1 MLELY
6 HAGLTACSKKVRLCL
21 KEKELDY
28 ASHYMEFGK
37 FQQHDPDYLKL
48 NPNGLVPTL
57 VHDGTPIIESTVINE
72 YLDDVFPE
80 VPLRPIDPVERA
92 CARLWGKLAD
102 EALGPN
108 MVVTFSGPNNI
119 GKAARSLDEVDIDD
133 VLARIPLMERR
144 NVINKISRGGG
155 FTDDDF
161 ATARE
166 KAGFIVHRAEQALEA
181 GPYLAGSTYS
191 LADIN
196 MIPFMDRY
204 CERVV
209 PDLFTEKLHPRLC
222 DWCDRILAR
231 PAVIATWAESKAP
244 PPSPP
249 QRCREE
255 KCSELVRPF
264 PSAL

>member
-21 KEKELDY
+21 KEKGLDY
-28 ASHYMEFGK
+28 VSHYMELGK
-37 FQQHDPDYLKL
+37 FQQHDLAYLKL

-57 VHDGTPIIESTVINE
+57 VHDGTPIVESTVINE
-72 YLDDVFPE
+72 YLDDVFPD
-80 VPLRPIDPVERA
+80 VPLRPINPVERA
-92 CARLWGKLAD
+92 RARLWGKLAD

-108 MVVTFSGPNNI
+108 MVVTFSGPSNI
-119 GKAARSLDEVDIDD
+119 GKAARSLDDVDIDD

-161 ATARE
+161 ASARE
-166 KAGFIVHRAEQALEA
+166 KAGFIVGRAEQALEA

-204 CERVV
+204 RERVG

-231 PAVIATWAESKAP
+231 PAVIATWANTEETRAP
-244 PPSPP
+244 
-249 QRCREE
+249 
-255 KCSELVRPF
+255 
-264 PSAL
+264 AA

>member
-21 KEKELDY
+21 REKGLDY
-28 ASHYMEFGK
+28 VSHYVDLGK
-37 FQQHDPDYLKL
+37 FAQHDPDYLKL

-57 VHDGTPIIESTVINE
+57 VHDGAAIIESTVINE

-80 VPLRPIDPVERA
+80 VPLRPADPVERA
-92 CARLWGKLAD
+92 RARVWGKLAD

-108 MVVTFSGPNNI
+108 MVVAFSGPSNI
-119 GKAARSLDEVDIDD
+119 GRAARSLAAADIDG
-133 VLARIPLMERR
+133 VLDRIPLIERR
-144 NVINKISRGGG
+144 NVISKISRGGG

-161 ATARE
+161 AAARE
-166 KAGFIVHRAEQALEA
+166 KAGFIVRRAEQALEA

-204 CERVV
+204 RERVV
-209 PDLFTEKLHPRLC
+209 PDLFTERQHPRLC
-222 DWCDRILAR
+222 DWCDRVLAR
-231 PAVIATWAESKAP
+231 PAAIATWADSEETRAP
-244 PPSPP
+244 
-249 QRCREE
+249 
-255 KCSELVRPF
+255 
-264 PSAL
+264 AA

>member
-21 KEKELDY
+21 REKGLDY
-28 ASHYMEFGK
+28 VGHYMELGK
-37 FQQHDPDYLKL
+37 FDQHDPDYLKL

-57 VHDGTPIIESTVINE
+57 VHDGAAIIESAVINE
-72 YLDDVFPE
+72 YLDDVFPD
-80 VPLRPIDPVERA
+80 VPLRPADPVERA
-92 CARLWGKLAD
+92 RARLWGKLAD

-108 MVVTFSGPNNI
+108 MVVAFSGSSNI
-119 GKAARSLDEVDIDD
+119 GMAARELAAADIDG
-133 VLARIPLMERR
+133 VLDRIPLTERR
-144 NVINKISRGGG
+144 NVIAKISRGGG

-161 ATARE
+161 AAARE
-166 KAGFIVHRAEQALEA
+166 KAGFIVRRVEQALEA

-204 CERVV
+204 RERVV
-209 PDLFTEKLHPRLC
+209 PDLFTVSQHLRLC

-231 PAVIATWAESKAP
+231 PAVIATWAESEETRAP
-244 PPSPP
+244 
-249 QRCREE
+249 
-255 KCSELVRPF
+255 
-264 PSAL
+264 AA

>member
-21 KEKELDY
+21 REKGLDY
-28 ASHYMEFGK
+28 VSHFVELGEFA
-37 FQQHDPDYLKL
+37 QHDPDYLKL

-57 VHDGTPIIESTVINE
+57 VHDGAAIIESTVINE
-72 YLDDVFPE
+72 YLDDVFPD
-80 VPLRPIDPVERA
+80 VPLRPADPVERA
-92 CARLWGKLAD
+92 RSRVWGKLAD

-108 MVVTFSGPNNI
+108 MVVTFSGPSSI
-119 GKAARSLDEVDIDD
+119 GMAARGLGSADIDD

-144 NVINKISRGGG
+144 NVIDKISRGGG
-155 FTDDDF
+155 FTDKDF
-161 ATARE
+161 AAARE
-166 KAGFIVHRAEQALEA
+166 KAAFIVRRAEQALEV

-204 CERVV
+204 RERVV
-209 PDLFTEKLHPRLC
+209 PYLFTEDQYPRLC

-231 PAVIATWAESKAP
+231 PAVIATWADS
-244 PPSPP
+244 
-249 QRCREE
+249 EE
-255 KCSELVRPF
+255 TRA
-264 PSAL
+264 SAA